1 MAGILF
7 GSIEACRRTT
17 HCLGIL
23 RSSCRPLVA
32 YSSIKPLHHRRRR
45 YTSSSKSGESAE
57 KKGSGRLNQ
66 EVSQAKKPDKS
77 TVGLEMAAAPP
88 DPPKVPEE
96 QRPELPYEVRPE
108 ILPLQDQPNR
118 SQPAPTEVKP
128 PNPQTIVCRSDNR
141 GSSGSSNNFLGSNDK
156 MVGKVVEFA
165 PSVRTTEKKDF
176 GQSISIHSTKSK
188 DEPKDNL
195 FLIESE
201 LKTLAAS
208 VSDFIDNPI
217 QKDFSLIKAEL
228 KSTDSTSKE
237 SKAEISLPGLSKSIT
252 DTPLKTSPNTHES
265 KNLIT
270 ANDSSK
276 PQISN
281 TTSLNPNPDNS
292 KPNSSSKTNP
302 HENLNLKVISSTLQK
317 TTTKNIKDLEE
328 SSTIKTRETTSSQES
343 ESSSFNM
350 PREGKISGIKVNSKT
365 LVDRSME
372 FSKMLDKAHE
382 KRFYNVDTH
391 NENQE
396 NRDRIHK
403 WVEHFKSVSKK
414 AACASE
420 TKSTAK
426 SPTPIEYKIEKPYFI
441 ETLVKKEN
449 CWVPKD
455 KTLSNNISHSD
466 GQNSTST
473 NTSKIVSQLELPL
486 KIVAK
491 HEAPTEF
498 RQKFKPIPSSELQ
511 SNKNNMLDSKTE
523 ATKHT
528 EFIFNQPLSNKSLQ
542 SPPVDSVKQNAFIA
556 VDNGKIVRI
565 GHNETKRNQ
574 STEEIVALFKD
585 DYDGEPNK
593 NEEGKV
599 NELFETLE
607 KFNNNPGSW
616 WTLPELSAATKSSQ
630 TEVLAML
637 SLTSDKK
644 GGQIGINKKG
654 RLNTTD
660 SGNKSEDHFTKLGD
674 LDSTI
679 REEEEEKDQGKK
691 DNPNEDYFV
700 KLSNLDSTIRED
712 KSVKLNKNV
721 EHAESEK
728 NAEKHVELKS
738 FDLAQK
744 VSSFMKSAE
753 KGVIKDNATQKSRRL
768 EKGESRSSSSKV
780 TTTSE
785 LTPSDLYDPVSPEI
799 SSPSPLETG
808 KTELKEDAEESTPS
822 LEAPEV
828 KPKKEETKVKAPT
841 SMDETTTKAD
851 QKPPVEVNLPK
862 KEKPQLDDGELAL
875 KLRDKATG
883 EQPVLQTAVPLKPQV
898 EKSFIQHLFDKI
910 LGRGKNDE
918 GKRRMS
924 SFTGQRHMST
934 FSMNT
939 LPYGIAP
946 GPQNRDRVLV
956 NRKLDLFAKN
966 DDTEIKGGSPECS
979 SPKKS
984 PRELLREKQQT
995 RKIKILGGSKEC
1007 AKKMKRLKELEKDID
1022 DDDCGRRCFSNSLSP
1037 FLRQLWM
1044 RQTPRTKL
1052 NNLLI
1057 YPTTRDQRC

>member
-1 MAGILF
+1 MAGIVF

-23 RSSCRPLVA
+23 RSSYRPLVA

-57 KKGSGRLNQ
+57 KKGPGRLNQ
-66 EVSQAKKPDKS
+66 EVSPAKKPDKS
-77 TVGLEMAAAPP
+77 TLGLETAAAPP
-88 DPPKVPEE
+88 DPPKVPGER
-96 QRPELPYEVRPE
+96 RPELPYEVRPE

-118 SQPAPTEVKP
+118 SQPLPTEVKP

-141 GSSGSSNNFLGSNDK
+141 GSSGSSNNLLGSNDE
-156 MVGKVVEFA
+156 MVGKVVEFGS
-165 PSVRTTEKKDF
+165 SVRTTEKKDF
-176 GQSISIHSTKSK
+176 GQSLSIQSTNSSFTKSK
-188 DEPKDNL
+188 DEPKLDYL
-195 FLIESE
+195 LSIESE

-208 VSDFIDNPI
+208 VSDFINDPI
-217 QKDFSLIKAEL
+217 QKNFSLINAEL

-237 SKAEISLPGLSKSIT
+237 SKADISLPGLSKSIN
-252 DTPLKTSPNTHES
+252 DTPQKTPPNTHES
-265 KNLIT
+265 KDIIT

-281 TTSLNPNPDNS
+281 TTSLNPKPDHS
-292 KPNSSSKTNP
+292 KPNSSSKSNP
-302 HENLNLKVISSTLQK
+302 YENFNLKVISSTLQK
-317 TTTKNIKDLEE
+317 TTTKNIEDLEE
-328 SSTIKTRETTSSQES
+328 SSTLKTRETKSSKEG

-382 KRFYNVDTH
+382 KRLYNVDTH

-403 WVEHFKSVSKK
+403 WVEHFKSLSKQ
-414 AACASE
+414 AACTSE
-420 TKSTAK
+420 TKSTAN

-449 CWVPKD
+449 TWVPKD
-455 KTLSNNISHSD
+455 KTYSNNISHSH

-473 NTSKIVSQLELPL
+473 NTSKIVPQLELPL

-498 RQKFKPIPSSELQ
+498 TQKFKPIPSSELR
-511 SNKNNMLDSKTE
+511 SSKDTMLDTKTE

-528 EFIFNQPLSNKSLQ
+528 EFIFSQPLSNKSLQ

-556 VDNGKIVRI
+556 YDNGKIVRI
-565 GHNETKRNQ
+565 GHKDKSQ

-585 DYDGEPNK
+585 DYDGEQNK
-593 NEEGKV
+593 NEEGKI
-599 NELFETLE
+599 NELFDTLQ
-607 KFNNNPGSW
+607 KFNDNPGSW
-616 WTLPELSAATKSSQ
+616 WTLPELSSATKSSQ

-637 SLTSDKK
+637 SSTSDKK
-644 GGQIGINKKG
+644 GEQIGINKKG
-654 RLNTTD
+654 HLNTTD
-660 SGNKSEDHFTKLGD
+660 SGNKSNDYFTKLGD
-674 LDSTI
+674 LDSAI
-679 REEEEEKDQGKK
+679 REEEEVKDQKEKK
-691 DNPNEDYFV
+691 YKPNEDYFV

-721 EHAESEK
+721 EYAKSEK

-753 KGVIKDNATQKSRRL
+753 KSVIKDDATQTSRRL

-799 SSPSPLETG
+799 SSPSLLETG
-808 KTELKEDAEESTPS
+808 NTELKEDAEESSPS

-828 KPKKEETKVKAPT
+828 KPKKEETRVKAPT
-841 SMDETTTKAD
+841 SMDETRTKDD
-851 QKPPVEVNLPK
+851 QKPPVEVNQPK

-883 EQPVLQTAVPLKPQV
+883 EIPATAVPLKPQV
-898 EKSFIQHLFDKI
+898 EKSLIQHLFDKI
-910 LGRGKNDE
+910 LGRGKSDE

-924 SFTGQRHMST
+924 SFTGQRHLST

-956 NRKLDLFAKN
+956 KRELDLFAKN
-966 DDTEIKGGSPECS
+966 DDTEIKGGSPACS

-1007 AKKMKRLKELEKDID
+1007 AQKMKRLKELAKDND
-1022 DDDCGRRCFSNSLSP
+1022 DDDCGSRRFSNSLSP
-1037 FLRQLWM
+1037 FLRQLWFSIISDAAN
-1044 RQTPRTKL
+1044 TSNKTK
-1052 NNLLI
+1052 
-1057 YPTTRDQRC
+1057 